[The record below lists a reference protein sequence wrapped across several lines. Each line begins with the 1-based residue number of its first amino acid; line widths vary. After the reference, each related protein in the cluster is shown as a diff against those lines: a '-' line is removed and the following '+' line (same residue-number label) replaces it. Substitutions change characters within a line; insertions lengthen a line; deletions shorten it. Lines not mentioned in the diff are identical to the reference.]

1 MAEEGKG
8 LALAILGI
16 VAVIAIVGL
25 VLLFTSARTTGK
37 VVAGPN
43 VGDWGRMSTVAN
55 TDYTPTD
62 QQGYET
68 YYRDAYP
75 PRVRAEDASSAESED
90 REFQSEVLPRIQ
102 GKK

>member
-25 VLLFTSARTTGK
+25 VLLFTSAKATGK
-37 VVAGPN
+37 VSAAPN
-43 VGDWGRMSTVAN
+43 VGDWGRMSTSAN

-62 QQGYET
+62 NQAYSA
-68 YYRDAYP
+68 YYREAFP
-75 PRVRAEDASSAESED
+75 PQVRAQDAGAAEEEN
-90 REFQSEVLPRIQ
+90 REVESLVAARI
-102 GKK
+102 K

>member
-25 VLLFTSARTTGK
+25 VLLFTSAKATGK
-37 VVAGPN
+37 VTAAPN
-43 VGDWGRMSTVAN
+43 VGDWGRMSTSAN

-62 QQGYET
+62 QQAYDE
-68 YYRDAYP
+68 YYRDAWP
-75 PRVRAEDASSAESED
+75 PRYRAEDASSAEDED
-90 REFQSEVLPRIQ
+90 REAQSLVAARL
-102 GKK
+102 K